1 MSDSASQLPTSE
13 SSKTP
18 RRAGPVVWILI
29 LLSIVL
35 MGGGIAWGMLSQD
48 SAPTNQPAPCSSQ
61 TQPGI
66 NQSELDPLLIDGFTG
81 QSLPGGFG
89 NRSAQTTDDPQP
101 TSATTEPGTPEA
113 VFRLGFGFAAGFA
126 AAFALKKLLKITIF
140 AAGLVMLLLAG
151 LQHAELIEIH
161 WGAMAD
167 RYDSLEDWASAQFTS
182 ARAFATG
189 AIPMTATAMA
199 GLAAGW
205 KAS

>member
-48 SAPTNQPAPCSSQ
+48 SAPRNQSAPRSAQ

-81 QSLPGGFG
+81 QSLPGGSG
-89 NRSAQTTDDPQP
+89 NRSTQTTDPDS
-101 TSATTEPGTPEA
+101 TTAATEPGTPEA

-167 RYDSLEDWASAQFTS
+167 RYDSLEDWAAGQFES